1 MSGTLNIFFF
11 SYTFIKSLIKA
22 DRNKK
27 CSKPG
32 SFSSEKRE
40 GKEMHLNYLWAGP
53 NLGPASV
60 NLISASGKILTA
72 TRLIQ
77 GST

>member
-1 MSGTLNIFFF
+1 MLIFIFF
-11 SYTFIKSLIKA
+11 SPYAFIKSLIKA
-22 DRNKK
+22 DRNKM

-40 GKEMHLNYLWAGP
+40 RKAMHLNYFGAGP
-53 NLGPASV
+53 NLGPVSV

-72 TRLIQ
+72 IRLIQ